1 MAVPA
6 KNRDLHGNVP
16 DNSSAALV
24 LVDVINDFEFEG
36 AERLLGPALA
46 VADAIAELKRKAKQ
60 SGMPVIYVN
69 DNFGKWQSDF
79 RKLLDHCLNEQVR
92 GCEIARLLVP
102 DDDDYFVLKPKH
114 SAFYST
120 TLDVLLDYLGAKTL
134 VLAGFAGNICVLFTA
149 NDAYLRDFHLF
160 VPGDCIASE
169 SEEENH
175 YALQQMAKVLKAD
188 IRKSTELEFS
198 NREGMD
204 E

>member
-1 MAVPA
+1 MEQFHGTTILSVR
-6 KNRDLHGNVP
+6 RDG
-16 DNSSAALV
+16 
-24 LVDVINDFEFEG
+24 
-36 AERLLGPALA
+36 A
-46 VADAIAELKRKAKQ
+46 VALGGDGQVTLGNIVIKSTARK
-60 SGMPVIYVN
+60 
-69 DNFGKWQSDF
+69 
-79 RKLLDHCLNEQVR
+79 VR
-92 GCEIARLLVP
+92 RL
-102 DDDDYFVLKPKH
+102 YH
-114 SAFYST
+114 ER
-120 TLDVLLDYLGAKTL
+120 

-198 NREGMD
+198 NWEGMD